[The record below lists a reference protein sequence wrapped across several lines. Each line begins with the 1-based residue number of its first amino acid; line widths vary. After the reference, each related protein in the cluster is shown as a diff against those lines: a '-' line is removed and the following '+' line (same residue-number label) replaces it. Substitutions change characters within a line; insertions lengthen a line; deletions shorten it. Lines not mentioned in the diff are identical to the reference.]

1 METREILATV
11 LNGSTT
17 HALPF
22 SRFSPDKT
30 PDCLAKA
37 AKIFHSKPARRQN
50 KTGSVLA
57 IINFFSEPRGEA
69 ALILLEQLEKQGL
82 FIWEC
87 IYHHWLG
94 LVGGGIKFFR
104 CTFDSLFLVFVMT
117 ETPTT
122 RSGRFSPTV
131 WISWICR

>member
-1 METREILATV
+1 METREILATA

-17 HALPF
+17 HALPL
-22 SRFSPDKT
+22 SRFSADKT
-30 PDCLAKA
+30 PGCLAKA
-37 AKIFHSKPARRQN
+37 TKIFHSKPARRQN

-94 LVGGGIKFFR
+94 LVGGDIKFFR
-104 CTFDSLFLVFVMT
+104 CTFDSLF
-117 ETPTT
+117 
-122 RSGRFSPTV
+122 SGARDDRKPYNKEWAVLSH
-131 WISWICR
+131 RMDLMDL